1 VVVFQVE
8 IQTNYLVVVEQVLQV
23 AKHVDLQVLQVVLE
37 FVFQLLFHLLLLQLV
52 AVVVLVVT
60 LHQIQVVP
68 EVLVVVEL
76 EGQDLVQE
84 QQAQRTLVVEEDQQ
98 VVDQLMITLVQVALE
113 L

>member
-60 LHQIQVVP
+60 LHQIQVVL